1 MSGMEKEI
9 RQWLRAERQERRWR
23 AERRLGRL
31 MRELPDLA
39 PAPGF
44 TARVLAACGIPA
56 SPPVP
61 ALRWLLRTGWA
72 VEALALLAV
81 GVAILLLPALGRAL
95 PAGAATALAAAVG
108 ERVLLLLGHLLMMG
122 TRLWTG
128 FVELGDLVGQALR
141 TPVGAGVVTAL
152 LVCGFTLLWS
162 LDRLLTAPENVAERA
177 AGGILG
183 RNAR

>member
-1 MSGMEKEI
+1 MSGIERKI
-9 RQWLRAERQERRWR
+9 RQWLRAERQERWRR
-23 AERRLGRL
+23 AERRLGHL

-44 TARVLAACGIPA
+44 TARVLAACGVPTPT
-56 SPPVP
+56 STP

-72 VEALALLAV
+72 VEGLALLAA
-81 GVAILLLPALGRAL
+81 GVVTLLLPGLGRAL
-95 PAGAATALAAAVG
+95 PAGAASALAVAAG
-108 ERVLLLLGHLLMMG
+108 ERLLLVLAQLLTTG
-122 TRLWTG
+122 ARLWTG

-162 LDRLLTAPENVAERA
+162 LDRLLATPERA
-177 AGGILG
+177 TGGIIG